1 LATTPASTTPPSSDV
16 GSAPAEGVITDQ
28 AVADARAM
36 IGLQLRPEGPYLQDA
51 TPDTLRNWCN
61 GIGEL
66 NPLYR
71 EIGYGASTRYGT
83 MLAHPMFPMAFGWLG
98 RTRWGLPGVHGF
110 YAGNDWELFRHVR
123 PGDRISAI
131 ERVVGVEEKHSKF
144 SGRLVLQYVEACYYN
159 QRSEVVARA
168 LGTCTRHE
176 RKAAREAG
184 KYKEIEQHQYS
195 DEDRDRIDAMIL
207 DEPKNVRGA
216 NVRYWEDVNEGE
228 ALPTIARGP
237 LSLMDTMGFLV
248 GCGRGHTHGVVL
260 QAAVKHPGHFFRNP
274 EAGGGVEYTGIGHHR
289 ESVAKEVGVPGTYD
303 YGPQR
308 SSWMC
313 TLITNW
319 MGDAGFLKRVRSEM
333 RRFNIVGDTTFCKAK
348 VVRKYVKDKTALVD
362 IEIAAENQRGEVT
375 TPGLATVALPSR
387 DVKLPA
393 FVDGAQVD
401 LELPV
406 IR

>member
-1 LATTPASTTPPSSDV
+1 
-16 GSAPAEGVITDQ
+16 
-28 AVADARAM
+28 M
-36 IGLQLRPEGPYLQDA
+36 IGLHLRPEGPYLQDA

-61 GIGEL
+61 GIGDL

-71 EIGYGASTRYGT
+71 DVGYGAGSRYGSIV
-83 MLAHPMFPMAFGWLG
+83 AHPMFPMVFGWVG

-123 PGDRISAI
+123 PGDRLCAI
-131 ERVVGVEEKHSKF
+131 ERVVGVQEKESKF
-144 SGRLVLQYVEACYYN
+144 SGRLVMQYVEACYYN
-159 QRSEVVARA
+159 QRSELVART

-176 RKAAREAG
+176 RKAARETG
-184 KYKEIEQHQYS
+184 KYKEIVQHEYS
-195 DEDRDRIDAMIL
+195 NEERDRIDEMVLA
-207 DEPKNVRGA
+207 EPKNTRGA
-216 NVRYWEDVNEGE
+216 NVRYWEEVQVGE
-228 ALPTIARGP
+228 ELPTIARGP

-308 SSWMC
+308 SAWMA
-313 TLITNW
+313 TLVTNW
-319 MGDAGFLKRVRSEM
+319 MGDAGYLKRVRTEM
-333 RRFNIVGDTTFCKAK
+333 RRFNIVGDTTFCKGK
-348 VVRKYVKDKTALVD
+348 VVRKYIKDKTALVD
-362 IEIAAENQRGEVT
+362 MEIAAENQRGEVT

-393 FVDGAQVD
+393 FLDGAGDD
-401 LELPV
+401 LEQPL

>member
-1 LATTPASTTPPSSDV
+1 MSENTHNEV
-16 GSAPAEGVITDQ
+16 GHAPAEGRITDQ

-51 TPDTLRNWCN
+51 TADTLRNWCN
-61 GIGEL
+61 GIGDL

-71 EIGYGASTRYGT
+71 EPGYGALTRHGGQVG
-83 MLAHPMFPMAFGWLG
+83 HPMFPMAYGWVG

-123 PGDRISAI
+123 PGDRLSAI
-131 ERVVGVEEKHSKF
+131 ERVVGVEEKQSQF
-144 SGRLVLQYVEACYYN
+144 SGRLVLQYVEASYFN
-159 QRSEVVARA
+159 PRGELVARA

-176 RKAAREAG
+176 RRAAREAG
-184 KYKEIEQHQYS
+184 KYKEITQHEYTDEQ
-195 DEDRDRIDAMIL
+195 RDRIDEMVLA
-207 DEPKNVRGA
+207 EPRNIRGQA
-216 NVRYWEDVNEGE
+216 VRYWEDVAEGE
-228 ALPTIARGP
+228 ELPTIARGP

-248 GCGRGHTHGVVL
+248 GSGRGHTHGVVL
-260 QAAVKHPGHFFRNP
+260 QAAVRHPGHFFRNP

-308 SSWMC
+308 SAWMA
-313 TLITNW
+313 TLVTNW
-319 MGDAGFLKRVRSEM
+319 MGDAGFLKRVRTEM
-333 RRFNIVGDTTFCKAK
+333 RRFNIVGDTTFCKGR
-348 VVRKYVKDKTALVD
+348 VVRKYVKDRTGLVD

-387 DVKLPA
+387 DVKLPV
-393 FVDGAQVD
+393 FVDGSSVD

-406 IR
+406 VR

>member
-1 LATTPASTTPPSSDV
+1 MTTDNAKNSV
-16 GSAPAEGVITDQ
+16 GSAPAEGQITDE
-28 AVADARAM
+28 AIENAKAM

-51 TPDTLRNWCN
+51 SPDTLRNWCN
-61 GIGEL
+61 GIGDL

-71 EIGYGASTRYGT
+71 DPGYGHATRYATQLG
-83 MLAHPMFPMAFGWLG
+83 HPMFPMAYGWLG

-123 PGDRISAI
+123 PGDRISAV
-131 ERVVGVEEKHSKF
+131 ERVVGVQEKESKF
-144 SGRLVLQYVEACYYN
+144 SGRLVLQYVEASYYN
-159 QRSEVVARA
+159 QRSELVARA

-176 RKAAREAG
+176 RKAARDAG
-184 KYKEIEQHQYS
+184 KYDDIKQHDYT
-195 DEDRDRIDAMIL
+195 EEERDRIDQAIL
-207 DEPKNVRGA
+207 DEPKNIRGA
-216 NVRYWEDVNEGE
+216 NVRYWEDVQEGE
-228 ALPTIARGP
+228 ELPPIARGP

-308 SSWMC
+308 SAWMC
-313 TLITNW
+313 SLVTNW
-319 MGDAGFLKRVRSEM
+319 MGDAGFLKRVRTEM
-333 RRFNIVGDTTFCKAK
+333 RRFNIVGDTTWCTGK
-348 VVRKYVKDKTALVD
+348 VLRKYVKDNTGLVD
-362 IEIAAENQRGEVT
+362 IELAAVNQRGEVT

-387 DVKLPA
+387 DINQPA
-393 FVDGAQVD
+393 FIDGSGCNLD
-401 LELPV
+401 LPV
-406 IR
+406 VR